1 MKRLRIRGL
10 SLLLAVVLAG
20 PLLAGV
26 TTLTPADPAADYD
39 SGEINV
45 AGPNK
50 FNVQACTTGWTGDLV
65 FKQGAKTGKLVTTKT
80 VSLTTSTGCTTYY
93 RFEPSELL
101 QIVGDRNGA
110 GTLDTLYIE
119 YQPR

>member
-1 MKRLRIRGL
+1 MNRLL
-10 SLLLAVVLAG
+10 SLLLAVALAG

-26 TTLTPADPAADYD
+26 TTLTPADPSADYD

-50 FNVQACTTGWTGDLV
+50 FNVMACTTGWTGTLT
-65 FKQGAKTGKLVTTKT
+65 FSQGPKTGKLVTTKT

-93 RFEPSELL
+93 RFEPSEFL
-101 QIVGDRNGA
+101 QIVGDRDDA